1 VEKIGAELEDAA
13 DPAMTVDLEAQTIV
27 TPAGTRFAFEIDA
40 ERRHALLEGL
50 DEIGLTLKLDERIRA
65 FQKRDR
71 GERPW
76 IYRSEETEN
85 MARVL
90 ILAGDGIG
98 PEVVAEVRRV
108 VEWFVANR
116 ELRIDLREE
125 AFGIAA
131 WKQHGN
137 LMREET
143 WQEILAADA
152 ILFGATGS
160 PEYENR
166 RRRARSTSSCAFAAT
181 SIYSPICGRCA
192 LSRRWPEIRRCGP
205 R

>member
-131 WKQHGN
+131 
-137 LMREET
+137 
-143 WQEILAADA
+143 
-152 ILFGATGS
+152 
-160 PEYENR
+160 
-166 RRRARSTSSCAFAAT
+166 
-181 SIYSPICGRCA
+181 
-192 LSRRWPEIRRCGP
+192 
-205 R
+205 